1 MFFLCLK
8 RSATKEYVLSHKN
21 LIFKCSHSNLYSVQ
35 TTWGFVRLCNLSKF
49 VLFVW
54 LLVVLILISSYTATL
69 SSLLTVEQFELASK
83 GGTVGFHGG
92 SFEAGLAGVT
102 VSNLHFEDYRRKP
115 FYSYEDYAEAL
126 SKGGKHGGADA
137 IIDEIPYI
145 KMFLS
150 KYSSDD
156 YAMISSIFQ
165 KGSPLVTD
173 MSRQIAK
180 IREDGTLRI
189 LEKKWFEKQSLSSQT
204 PPQTPQALSFRR
216 FKGLFLVS
224 GSSSA
229 FALLISVVYLLRA
242 KLEVQRIIAFMM
254 QPNLMAA
261 LRYLLFRNVIRM

>member
-8 RSATKEYVLSHKN
+8 RSATKEYVLSHEN

-69 SSLLTVEQFELASK
+69 SSLLIVEQFELASK

-145 KMFLS
+145 KMFL
-150 KYSSDD
+150 
-156 YAMISSIFQ
+156 
-165 KGSPLVTD
+165 PN